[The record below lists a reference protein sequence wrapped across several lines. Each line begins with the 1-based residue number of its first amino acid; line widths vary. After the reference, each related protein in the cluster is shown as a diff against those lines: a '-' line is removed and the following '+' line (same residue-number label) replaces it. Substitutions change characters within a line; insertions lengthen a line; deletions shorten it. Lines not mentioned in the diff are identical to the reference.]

1 MELEPS
7 SEGSPLLVPR
17 QKYCESIHQTRRRK
31 TRTVMVGNV
40 PLGSDHPIRVQTMT
54 TSDTKDVARTVEEVM
69 RIADKGADIVRIT
82 VQGRKEADA
91 CFDIKNT
98 LVQKNYNIPLVADI
112 HFAPTVALRVA
123 ECFDKI
129 RVNPGNFADRR
140 AQFEQ
145 LEYTDDDY
153 QKELEHIEKVE
164 FFSLP

>member
-1 MELEPS
+1 
-7 SEGSPLLVPR
+7 
-17 QKYCESIHQTRRRK
+17 
-31 TRTVMVGNV
+31 
-40 PLGSDHPIRVQTMT
+40 
-54 TSDTKDVARTVEEVM
+54 M
-69 RIADKGADIVRIT
+69 RIADKGADFVRIT

-91 CFDIKNT
+91 CFEIKNT

-145 LEYTDDDY
+145 LEYTEDDY
-153 QKELEHIEKVE
+153 QKELEHIEKVPNISL
-164 FFSLP
+164 FSVNLVSKNVQYVSLLA